1 MTLHFYFSKHLNYD
15 SFEYQKSRIPFF
27 ITLRF
32 IFFTLKRLPFLN
44 QSAIKMLFMKVG
56 KAKHKFKLKL
66 TVMKYKYQ
74 PEDEI
79 QKNSLFKVK
88 VTR

>member
-1 MTLHFYFSKHLNYD
+1 M
-15 SFEYQKSRIPFF
+15 
-27 ITLRF
+27 
-32 IFFTLKRLPFLN
+32 N